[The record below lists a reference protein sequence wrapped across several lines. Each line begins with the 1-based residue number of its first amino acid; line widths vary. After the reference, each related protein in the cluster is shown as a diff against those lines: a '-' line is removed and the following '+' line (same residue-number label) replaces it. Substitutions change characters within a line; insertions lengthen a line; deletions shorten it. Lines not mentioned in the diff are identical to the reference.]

1 MTGPGGSDQGFELL
15 EHTADAG
22 VRAWGPTPE
31 ALYQAAARGL
41 YALALDAPPQGNAT
55 PHAFSV
61 TGEHEER
68 LVRFLAELVYLLNTR
83 DWAAKDLRLHL
94 TESGLDVQGQ
104 FVRVPAEAIVRE
116 IKSPTYHRLDVHEEA
131 GRWIAEVY
139 FDL

>member
-1 MTGPGGSDQGFELL
+1 MKGPSGSDQGFELL

-41 YALALDAPPQGNAT
+41 YALALDAPPRGNTT
-55 PHAFSV
+55 PYAFSLA
-61 TGEHEER
+61 GEHEER

-83 DWAAKDLRLHL
+83 DWAATDLRLHL
-94 TESGLDVQGQ
+94 TESGLDVHGQ
-104 FVRVPAEAIVRE
+104 FVRVPPEAIVRE
-116 IKSPTYHRLDVHEEA
+116 IKSPTYHRLNVQEEA
-131 GRWIAEVY
+131 GQWTAEVY